1 MKAGDLDYVAPPT
14 KNKEKPVK
22 PKYVLLV
29 DNGTYAEDSL
39 IELIWTVLKHRFH
52 HWNNGEGWR
61 D

>member
-1 MKAGDLDYVAPPT
+1 MKAGDLDHLAPPT
-14 KNKEKPVK
+14 NKEIKVA

-29 DNGTYAEDSL
+29 DNGTSAEDSL
-39 IELIWTVLKHRFH
+39 IGLFWTVIKHRFH

>member
-1 MKAGDLDYVAPPT
+1 M
-14 KNKEKPVK
+14 E

-39 IELIWTVLKHRFH
+39 IGLFWTVIKHRFH